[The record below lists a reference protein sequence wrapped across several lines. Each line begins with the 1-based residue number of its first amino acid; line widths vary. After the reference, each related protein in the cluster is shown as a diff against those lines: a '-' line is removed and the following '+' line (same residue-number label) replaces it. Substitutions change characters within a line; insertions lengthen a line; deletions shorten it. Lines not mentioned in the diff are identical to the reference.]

1 MGMVD
6 QVWKTVETAP
16 LSGKLLEIDA
26 ILTRVSDP
34 KDELSEEDALRAIA
48 AIVAPARGGDI
59 YQKPLG

>member
-34 KDELSEEDALRAIA
+34 KDGLSEDEALRAIA
-48 AIVAPARGGDI
+48 AIVSPARSGDI